1 MRKSLRAGEPALRSR
16 AFLLWGVLFVSI
28 LTPRAFAGVA
38 GFLATVGIIGSL
50 LLLIALVPALIRGI
64 RNGQSGKVSALIQ
77 DPRIEGIAR
86 DLFPDEQSLPP
97 IRSSARDHFMNKPL
111 PPGENI
117 VSYAMKVF
125 RKHGVYL
132 PEVYAERVFV
142 NELNRPFFEADE
154 DLRKMPAEKIDAQKL
169 AQRRANNLKTWIGR
183 GRVWIEKIVQNHRD
197 EVESGAEKI
206 ARLFLVR
213 MASLVKQRDPVDD
226 IDSLLRHECLTPQ
239 ERRSQDADFFY
250 SWLQA
255 FEKSVK
261 NSNIMKPEARHMVD
275 VQPGVVERAQTR
287 ILEVIAEYLE
297 ITSNRR
303 RLHDLSPAAERWNE
317 TIFQLNLI
325 RSESFSRRM
334 LLAFQ
339 RSFLDSGE
347 AFRHIL
353 ENLDLKNISPD
364 DLRNIF
370 QEHAFFP
377 QRIVVIGNRPVVGTR
392 AADQYNHDLGDF
404 ALPLVNVPD
413 YGREE
418 TEEAGKPLGHDLRRK
433 NAEGLRSAVQK
444 VVAEMPVSRR
454 AEMLREVFSDNEG
467 PVDKLGRYLLIL
479 PIGKGLTYE
488 DEMVLAELRFFPPSG
503 LDKTLISV
511 VDFAETDLMWN
522 SEMATDLQRTAAYD
536 YFLSMA
542 TGAPLLKASEA

>member
-1 MRKSLRAGEPALRSR
+1 MRSR
-16 AFLLWGVLFVSI
+16 AFFLWGTLFVSV
-28 LTPRAFAGVA
+28 LTPQAFAGAA
-38 GFLATVGIIGSL
+38 GFLAAVGIIGFL
-50 LLLIALVPALIRGI
+50 LVLIALAPALLRSIG
-64 RNGQSGKVSALIQ
+64 NGQSGKVSAFIQ

-97 IRSSARDHFMNKPL
+97 IRSSARDYFINKPL
-111 PPGENI
+111 PPGENV
-117 VSYAMKVF
+117 VSHVMKIF
-125 RKHGVYL
+125 RKHGIYL

-154 DLRKMPAEKIDAQKL
+154 ELRKTPAEKMDIHKL
-169 AQRRANNLKTWIGR
+169 TLRRANNLKTWIGR
-183 GRVWIEKIVQNHRD
+183 GRVWIEKIVRNHRD
-197 EVESGAEKI
+197 EVEAGAERI

-226 IDSLLRHECLTPQ
+226 IESLLRYECLAPQ
-239 ERRSQDADFFY
+239 ERRALDADFFY

-275 VQPGVVERAQTR
+275 VQPGVIERAQAR

-297 ITSNRR
+297 ITNNRR
-303 RLHDLSPAAERWNE
+303 RLHDLSPVGERWSE
-317 TIFQLNLI
+317 TIFQMNLV
-325 RSESFSRRM
+325 RSESFSRKM
-334 LLAFQ
+334 LLGFQ
-339 RSFLDSGE
+339 RSFLNSGE
-347 AFRHIL
+347 AFRRIL
-353 ENLDLKNISPD
+353 ENLDLKNISLD
-364 DLRNIF
+364 DLKNIF
-370 QEHAFFP
+370 QDHTFFP
-377 QRIVVIGNRPVVGTR
+377 QRVVLIGNRPVVESR
-392 AADQYNHDLGDF
+392 VAEQYNHDLGDF

-418 TEEAGKPLGHDLRRK
+418 SEEAGKPLGHELRRK
-433 NAEGLRSAVQK
+433 NAEGLRSAIQK
-444 VVAEMPVSRR
+444 ATGDMPISRR

-467 PVDKLGRYLLIL
+467 PVDKLGRYILIL

-488 DEMVLAELRFFPPSG
+488 DEMALAELRFFPPSG
-503 LDKTLISV
+503 LDKTLVSV

-522 SEMATDLQRTAAYD
+522 SEMANDQQQMAAYD

-542 TGAPLLKASEA
+542 TGAPLLKTSHS